1 MRNGVSV
8 KLSTEKVEATRY
20 FNKILKLFSTFNT
33 GATGL
38 NNG

>member
-1 MRNGVSV
+1 MVYQSSFQQ
-8 KLSTEKVEATRY
+8 KKIEATRY